1 MSKGG
6 LGLALDSPVPSRK
19 SCFLSDIDQLGH
31 MKWTVTR
38 TMRGLKTESYD
49 SCR

>member
-6 LGLALDSPVPSRK
+6 LAPALDSPVQSRK
-19 SCFLSDIDQLGH
+19 SCFPSGIDQLGH

-38 TMRGLKTESYD
+38 MMRGLKAESYE
-49 SCR
+49 SCG